1 VGSARRAQN
10 VIDPTWICIVCLI
23 IANDKHSTCDDS
35 LTAGSD
41 MKKEGMAGAGAGA
54 VVGGGIVIGD
64 ALLATA
70 PLSAPVAVLVV
81 VGVAAVGAI
90 IGWLTG

>member
-23 IANDKHSTCDDS
+23 IANDKHSTRDDL

-41 MKKEGMAGAGAGA
+41 MKKEGMAGAGA
-54 VVGGGIVIGD
+54 VVGGGIVIGV